1 MVVAMC
7 VAMVM
12 QLQALPT
19 EYYAANSVLKE
30 GNWAKIKVNGTGMH
44 LVTTADLKA
53 LGFSDPAK
61 VNVYGTGGR
70 MVKEELTVDLYD
82 DLPLLPCVRTSK
94 GILFYGVDNL
104 TWKTELPFSTYTH
117 DKNPY
122 NEESYYFLS
131 DREVTQTEM
140 AAADQLAGGNGE
152 EKTYFYAR
160 LLHENELGNPV
171 GYGRWIFGEDFR
183 SQKNRSFSFD
193 LPDRVV
199 LPDDSVYARIRFI
212 AKTTNGNSTLTL
224 TNNGEPA
231 KPYKIEGISND
242 DFFSIADIPA
252 GMSGTFDKYTLGIDY
267 NYTGVLHTAR
277 LDYIEVFYHR
287 ELKLNNGQLH
297 FYSNFAGEKVVIG
310 SAPENIII
318 WDVTN
323 PCDPKMVKYEREGN
337 SVSFVPATGYRE
349 YIAFDSS
356 NTGETVARVG
366 KVVNQDIHGME
377 SPDMVIVAYP
387 QYREAAERI
396 ANMHR
401 SADDMTVYVLT
412 PESIYNEFS
421 GGHKDAMAFRKMLKM
436 WYDRED
442 PRKIK
447 YCLLMGRGSY
457 DTKMV
462 TPTVKSA
469 GYEPLPLWQSP
480 TGLNEGLS
488 YSTDDI
494 IGMLDDVTEKDF
506 RADAAQLRVAV
517 GRFPVSSVREANEI
531 ADKICEYVLSPD
543 YGTWRN
549 RVLVIAD
556 DQDNGVHLRQSESVI
571 RELSITAPHY
581 QYDKLYLDSYPLES
595 TSVGMSYPKAKERMM
610 RAWNDGVA
618 YTNYAGHASSNS
630 WTHEKLLTWEDIT
643 SISNSKFSFLVAATC
658 SFGHWDGDSQ
668 SGAEVMVLNPKAG
681 FIGALVP
688 SRTVYIGLNEIFN
701 IQLAK
706 WLLADESDGKVARIG
721 DAVVKGKNAVRE
733 DNRLRYC
740 LIADPALR
748 IPKAENR
755 IEIESFNG
763 EDIREMTEI
772 PEFKAMSKIKVAGSV
787 KDGAGE
793 VIADFNGYVQLDLF
807 DAEKVVESYGNG
819 KDGAVMPFNDRTT
832 KLASV
837 SAKVT
842 AGKWETTVFLPLE
855 IENNYS
861 PARIVAYA
869 WSSKG
874 KEGQGSFDNFYVY
887 GFPDGDAEDVTG
899 PNIERMYLN
908 YPQFEEGSSV
918 GENPVLHVSM
928 IDESGI
934 NLSGAGVGH
943 KMAIVLDRH
952 TVFDDVDSY
961 YQADSEREGAGYV
974 TYPLNSLSTGEHTIT
989 FKVYDNA
996 TNVSERTLTFN
1007 VATTLDPV
1015 IRELY
1020 TDVNPASES
1029 VTFTVLLNSPNT
1041 KMNCRLEVFDLMGK
1055 RVWVSEESQ
1064 QLDIAGSMQKKW
1076 DLCDSA
1082 GRRVPRGIYLY
1093 RATVETA
1100 EGRYSSKTKKLA
1112 VTAQ

>member
-1 MVVAMC
+1 MVVALMLT
-7 VAMVM
+7 MTM
-12 QLQALPT
+12 QLIALPT
-19 EYYAANSVLKE
+19 EYYAINSVLKE

-44 LVTTADLKA
+44 LISTADLKA
-53 LGFSDPAK
+53 LGFNDPAK

-94 GILFYGVDNL
+94 GILFYGVDNV
-104 TWKTELPFSTYTH
+104 TWKTELPYSTYTH
-117 DKNPY
+117 EKNPY

-131 DREVTQTEM
+131 DREVNKTDIP
-140 AAADQLAGGNGE
+140 AADQLAESNGE
-152 EKTYFYAR
+152 EKTHFYAR
-160 LLHENELGNPV
+160 LLHESELGNPV

-183 SQKNRSFSFD
+183 SQKSRSFSFD

-199 LPDDSVYARIRFI
+199 LPEQGVSARIRFI
-212 AKTTNGNSTLTL
+212 ANTTNGNSTLTI
-224 TNNGEPA
+224 TKNGEA
-231 KPYKIEGISND
+231 GENYKIEGISND
-242 DFFSIADIPA
+242 DFFSISDIPVSLTGA
-252 GMSGTFDKYTLGIDY
+252 FDKFTIGIDY

-277 LDYIEVFYHR
+277 LDYIEVFYDR
-287 ELKLNNGQLH
+287 ELRLNNGQLH
-297 FYSNFAGEKVVIG
+297 FYDTFNGEKIKLNEG
-310 SAPENIII
+310 GENLII
-318 WDVTN
+318 WDVTDSCK
-323 PCDPKMVKYEREGN
+323 PSLVKYEREGN
-337 SVSFVPATGYRE
+337 EVSFVPTPGYHE
-349 YIAFDSS
+349 YIAFDS
-356 NTGETVARVG
+356 TKAGETVVRAG
-366 KVVNQDIHGME
+366 KVSNQDIHGMDT
-377 SPDMVIVAYP
+377 PDMVIVAYP

-401 SADDMTVYVLT
+401 SADGMTVYVLT

-442 PRKIK
+442 AREIK

-462 TPTVKSA
+462 TPAVKSA
-469 GYEPLPLWQSP
+469 GYEPLPLWQCR
-480 TGLNEGLS
+480 TGLNEALS

-494 IGMLDDVTEKDF
+494 IGMLDDVTEKNF
-506 RADAAQLRVAV
+506 RPDAAQLRVAV
-517 GRFPVSSVREANEI
+517 GRLPVSSVREAEEI

-549 RVLVIAD
+549 RILVIAD

-571 RELSITAPHY
+571 NELSNTAPHY

-595 TSVGMSYPKAKERMM
+595 TSVGLSYPKAKERMM

-643 SISNSKFSFLVAATC
+643 SINNNRFSFLVAATC

-688 SRTVYIGLNEIFN
+688 SRTVYIGLNETFN

-706 WLLADESDGKVARIG
+706 WLLADEADGKVTRIG

-740 LIADPALR
+740 LMADPALR

-755 IEIESFNG
+755 VEIESFDDRGVG
-763 EDIREMTEI
+763 EMAEI

-787 KDGAGE
+787 KDGNGDI
-793 VIADFNGYVQLDLF
+793 IADFDGYVQLDLY
-807 DAEKVVESYGNG
+807 DAEKAMESNGNG
-819 KDGAVMPFNDRTT
+819 EDGAVMYYNDRTT

-842 AGKWETTVFLPLE
+842 AGKWETTLFLPLE

-861 PARIVAYA
+861 PARIIAYA
-869 WSSKG
+869 WSDKG
-874 KEGQGSFDNFYVY
+874 KEGQGSFDKFYVY
-887 GFPDGDAEDVTG
+887 GFPEGDSEDVTG
-899 PNIERMYLN
+899 PNIEKMYLN
-908 YPQFEEGSSV
+908 YPEFSEGGSV

-961 YQADSEREGAGYV
+961 YQADSEREGAGFV
-974 TYPLNSLSTGEHTIT
+974 TYPLSSLSAGEHTIT

-1020 TDVNPASES
+1020 TDVNPASEN

-1055 RVWVSEESQ
+1055 RVWVSEESL
-1064 QLDIAGSMQKKW
+1064 QLDIQGSMQKKW
-1076 DLCDSA
+1076 NLCDSA

-1100 EGRYSSKTKKLA
+1100 EGRYSSKSKKLA